1 MTKKEKIADL
11 KKRIEEWDRKRLG
24 MAGLRLLK
32 FQLADLDRNFP
43 LHDQFIREQGM
54 RLSPEDYQM
63 DLQNRLNKRLDDLA
77 DEFNRMLVD
86 EAEKLE
92 QANKEKR
99 SWEKVTQEILFN
111 HSEIGS

>member
-1 MTKKEKIADL
+1 MTKKERIADL
-11 KKRIEEWDRKRLG
+11 KKRIAEWDRKRLG
-24 MAGLRLLK
+24 MEGLRLLK
-32 FQLADLDRNFP
+32 FELAILDMKTP

-63 DLQNRLNKRLDDLA
+63 DLQNRHNKRLDDLA
-77 DEFNRMLVD
+77 DDLNPMLVD